1 MGLEGSG
8 VIQMSK
14 KTLNSGVDFAD
25 EKNAIKIL
33 KTESEEAAYRRAK
46 ENEFNPL
53 NLFKDVLGFL
63 FVVAIAFGWMILML
77 LIISFVSLSYLHFN
91 IDTMINISLVF
102 AAIAGLL
109 YILLKVK
116 EGIKKKK

>member
-1 MGLEGSG
+1 
-8 VIQMSK
+8 MSK